1 MCYNAVS
8 YMQNGKKTE
17 IKYNCTP
24 KEIKIIDNNASDAGL
39 KRATWARQAAL
50 KYRYENGKE

>member
-1 MCYNAVS
+1 MS
-8 YMQNGKKTE
+8 YMQSEKKTE

-24 KEIKIIDNNASDAGL
+24 KEIKIIDDNAANAGL

-50 KYRYENGKE
+50 KYRYDKERK